1 MPIEPIEP
9 IAIQRVAHCNVNC
22 TSLER
27 SLAYYRDVLGLR
39 ANTHTA
45 PVPQDGAGFGLS
57 GDVQWDAHIL
67 GDHRGAF
74 TGGPAV
80 DLLEWKLPPPVGQ
93 PYPVPNQLGFARLT
107 FAVPAGGPLAPGEQ
121 GDPDG
126 VVLRTVAEDV
136 PAVEFR
142 GVTVNC
148 SDLAHSVD
156 WYRGNLGLEEV
167 DRESSATARSATLVL
182 PATPTF
188 RIELRE
194 WLDPAPV
201 GRPYESANHVGIY
214 RMAFIVADCHVGH
227 AGLAANGV
235 AGLSD
240 PAWLDM
246 GPDVPIDGLWAIFF
260 PDPDGTCLELI
271 GATQPTR

>member
-1 MPIEPIEP
+1 MATQPIEIL
-9 IAIQRVAHCNVNC
+9 RVAHCNVNC

-27 SLAYYRDVLGLR
+27 SLAHYRDVLGLQ

-45 PVPQDGAGFGLS
+45 PVPQDGTGFGLS
-57 GDVQWDAHIL
+57 GAVQWDAHIL

-107 FAVPAGGPLAPGEQ
+107 FAVPANGPMAPGEH

-142 GVTVNC
+142 GVTVNV
-148 SDLAHSVD
+148 SDREGSLA
-156 WYRGNLGLEEV
+156 WYQRNFGLEEIGRDDTKAFGTV
-167 DRESSATARSATLVL
+167 TVVL
-182 PATPTF
+182 PSMPSF
-188 RIELRE
+188 EIELRE
-194 WLDPAPV
+194 WRDPAPV
-201 GRPYESANHVGIY
+201 GRPYGSANHVGIY
-214 RMAFIVADCHVGH
+214 RMAFIVADCHAGH

-235 AGLSD
+235 EGLT
-240 PAWLDM
+240 PPVWLDM
-246 GPDVPIDGLWAIFF
+246 GPEVPIDGLWAIFF

-271 GATQPTR
+271 GQTVPNA

>member
-1 MPIEPIEP
+1 MATQPIE
-9 IAIQRVAHCNVNC
+9 IQRVAHCNVNC

-27 SLAYYRDVLGLR
+27 SHAYYRDVLGLR

-45 PVPQDGAGFGLS
+45 PVPQDGTGFGLS
-57 GDVQWDAHIL
+57 GQIQWDAYIL

-93 PYPVPNQLGFARLT
+93 PYPVAHQLGFARLT
-107 FAVPAGGPLAPGEQ
+107 FAVPAGGPLAAGEQ

-136 PAVEFR
+136 PGIEFR

-148 SDLAHSVD
+148 SDLARSLD
-156 WYRGNLGLEEV
+156 WYQANLGLEEV
-167 DRESSATARSATLVL
+167 GRETTGATASATLVHGSM
-182 PATPTF
+182 PSF

-194 WLDPAPV
+194 WRDPTPV

-227 AGLAANGV
+227 DGLAANGV
-235 AGLSD
+235 EGLT
-240 PAWLDM
+240 PPVWLDM
-246 GPDVPIDGLWAIFF
+246 GPEVPIDGLWAIFF

-271 GATQPTR
+271 GQTAPTGSPS